1 MSLKSE
7 IFEQADVLA
16 RLLENQKERMR
27 AIAVA
32 LREYDIRYLFLVA
45 RGTSD
50 NAGLYAKYLWGAF
63 NQLPTALATP
73 SLFSLYGKPPNL
85 QNALVLGISQ
95 SGQSPDIVQVMA
107 EARRQGA
114 PTLAIVNAPQSPLAQ
129 TAQFVIDVEAGP
141 ELAVAATKSYT
152 AQLMAI
158 AMLSVALS
166 EMEGDA
172 EDRWLDLERVP
183 ALVQQALDLDAVI
196 ARVAERYRY
205 MEQCVVLGRGFN
217 YATAF
222 EWSLKMKELAY
233 IIAAPYSSA
242 DFKHGPVAVVSQG
255 FPVLAV
261 APDGAVFDD
270 MRGLLE
276 ELVTQRGVE
285 LLAISNRDEVLSLAH
300 TPLRLPPDMP
310 EWLSPLVSIVPGQL
324 FSYYLTRAKGYDT
337 EAPRGLHKVTLTH

>member
-7 IFEQADVLA
+7 IFEQPDVLA
-16 RLLENQKERMR
+16 RLLENQKDRMR

-32 LREYDIRYLFLVA
+32 LREHDIRYLFLVA

-73 SLFSLYGKPPNL
+73 SLFSLYGKPPSL
-85 QNALVLGISQ
+85 QNALVMGISQ

-107 EARRQGA
+107 EAKRQGA
-114 PTLAIVNAPQSPLAQ
+114 PTLAIVNAPQSPLAK

-158 AMLSVALS
+158 AMLSAALS
-166 EMEGDA
+166 EMEGDT
-172 EDRWLDLERVP
+172 EDRWSELERIPV
-183 ALVQQALDLDAVI
+183 LVQQALDLDAAI
-196 ARVAERYRY
+196 ARAAERYRY

-233 IIAAPYSSA
+233 INAAPYSSA
-242 DFKHGPVAVVSQG
+242 DFRHGPVAVVSKG

-261 APDGAVFDD
+261 VPDGAVFDD
-270 MRGLLE
+270 MLALLTN
-276 ELVTQRGVE
+276 LVTTQDVE
-285 LLAISNRDEVLSLAH
+285 LLVISNREEALSLAH
-300 TPLRLPPDMP
+300 TAFRLPADMP
-310 EWLSPLVSIVPGQL
+310 EWLSPMVTIVPGQL

>member
-7 IFEQADVLA
+7 IFEQPEVLA
-16 RLLENQKERMR
+16 RLLESQKDRMR

-73 SLFSLYGKPPNL
+73 SLFSLYGKPPSL
-85 QNALVLGISQ
+85 KSALVLGISQ

-107 EARRQGA
+107 EAQRQGA
-114 PTLAIVNAPQSPLAQ
+114 PTLVIVN
-129 TAQFVIDVEAGP
+129 GP

-166 EMEGDA
+166 EMAGDA
-172 EDRWLDLERVP
+172 EDRWPDLERVP
-183 ALVQQALDLDAVI
+183 ALVQQALDLDPVI
-196 ARVAERYRY
+196 ARAAERYRY

-242 DFKHGPVAVVSQG
+242 DFQHGPVAVVSQG

-270 MRGLLE
+270 MRMLLE

-285 LLAISNRDEVLSLAH
+285 LLAISNRDEVLSLAQ
-300 TPLRLPPDMP
+300 TPLRLPADMP
-310 EWLSPLVSIVPGQL
+310 EWLSPLVTIVPGQL

>member
-7 IFEQADVLA
+7 IFEQPDVLA
-16 RLLENQKERMR
+16 RLLKNQKERIR

-32 LREYDIRYLFLVA
+32 LRDYDIRYLFLVA

-50 NAGLYAKYLWGAF
+50 NAGLYAKYLWGAY

-73 SLFSLYGKPPNL
+73 SLFSLYRKPPNL
-85 QNALVLGISQ
+85 QNALVMGISQ

-107 EARRQGA
+107 EAQRQGV

-129 TAQFVIDVEAGP
+129 MAQFVIDVEAGP

-152 AQLMAI
+152 AQLLVI
-158 AMLSVALS
+158 AMLSAALS
-166 EMEGDA
+166 EIAGDT
-172 EDRWLDLERVP
+172 EDRWSNLERVP
-183 ALVQQALDLDAVI
+183 ALVQRALDLDLVI
-196 ARVAERYRY
+196 ERAAERYRY
-205 MEQCVVLGRGFN
+205 MEQCVVLGRGYN

-242 DFKHGPVAVVSQG
+242 DFQHGPVAVVSQG

-261 APDGAVFDD
+261 VPDGAVFDD
-270 MRGLLE
+270 MSALLHN
-276 ELVTQRGVE
+276 LVTTQGVE

-300 TPLRLPPDMP
+300 TAFRLPSNMP
-310 EWLSPLVSIVPGQL
+310 EWLSPLVTIVPGQL

-337 EAPRGLHKVTLTH
+337 EAPRGLRKVTLTH

>member
-7 IFEQADVLA
+7 ILEQPAILE
-16 RLLENQKERMR
+16 RLLKNQKENVYT
-27 AIAVA
+27 IAAA
-32 LREYDIRYLFLVA
+32 LRELDIRYLFLVA

-50 NAGLYAKYLWGAF
+50 NAGLYAKYLWGAY

-73 SLFSLYGKPPNL
+73 SLFSLYGKPPSL
-85 QNALVLGISQ
+85 KNALVLGISQ

-107 EARRQGA
+107 EAQRQGV
-114 PTLAIVNAPQSPLAQ
+114 PTLAIVNAPESPLAQ
-129 TAQFVIDVEAGP
+129 LAQFVIDVDAGP

-152 AQLMAI
+152 AQLMVI
-158 AMLSVALS
+158 AMLSAALS
-166 EMEGDA
+166 ELAGDMGN
-172 EDRWLDLERVP
+172 RWPDLERVP
-183 ALVQQALDLDAVI
+183 ALVQQALDLDSFI
-196 ARVAERYRY
+196 ERVTERYRY
-205 MEQCVVLGRGFN
+205 MQQCVVLGRGFN

-233 IIAAPYSSA
+233 VIAAPYSSA
-242 DFKHGPVAVVSQG
+242 DFQHGPVAVVSQG

-270 MRGLLE
+270 MRVLLE
-276 ELVTQRGVE
+276 ELVTQREVE

-300 TPLRLPPDMP
+300 TPLRLPADMP
-310 EWLSPLVSIVPGQL
+310 EWLSPLVTIVPGQL

-337 EAPRGLHKVTLTH
+337 EAPRGLQKVTLTH

>member
-7 IFEQADVLA
+7 IFEQPVVLA
-16 RLLENQKERMR
+16 QLLKNQKENVY
-27 AIAVA
+27 AIAAA

-73 SLFSLYGKPPNL
+73 SLFSLYGKPPSL
-85 QNALVLGISQ
+85 KNALVLGISQ

-114 PTLAIVNAPQSPLAQ
+114 PTLAIVNAPGSPLAQ
-129 TAQFVIDVEAGP
+129 LAQFVIDVDAGP

-152 AQLMAI
+152 AQLMVI
-158 AMLSVALS
+158 AMLSAALS
-166 EMEGDA
+166 AQAGDT
-172 EDRWLDLERVP
+172 EDRWPELERVP
-183 ALVQQALDLDAVI
+183 ALVQQALDLDAFI
-196 ARVAERYRY
+196 ERAAERYRY

-233 IIAAPYSSA
+233 VIAAPYSSA
-242 DFKHGPVAVVSQG
+242 DFQHGPVAVVSQG

-270 MRGLLE
+270 MRALLE

-300 TPLRLPPDMP
+300 TPLRLPADMP
-310 EWLSPLVSIVPGQL
+310 EWLSPLVTIVPGQL

-337 EAPRGLHKVTLTH
+337 EAPRGLRKVTLTH

>member
-7 IFEQADVLA
+7 IFEQPEVLA
-16 RLLENQKERMR
+16 RLLESQKDRMR

-32 LREYDIRYLFLVA
+32 LREHDIRYLFLVA

-63 NQLPTALATP
+63 NRLPTALATP
-73 SLFSLYGKPPNL
+73 SLFSLYGKPPSL
-85 QNALVLGISQ
+85 KNALVMGISQ
-95 SGQSPDIVQVMA
+95 SGRSPDIVQVMV
-107 EARRQGA
+107 EAKRQGA

-129 TAQFVIDVEAGP
+129 AAQFVIDVEVGP
-141 ELAVAATKSYT
+141 EVAVAATKSYT

-166 EMEGDA
+166 ELEGDA
-172 EDRWLDLERVP
+172 EDRWPDLERVP
-183 ALVQQALDLDAVI
+183 ALVQQALALDAVI
-196 ARVAERYRY
+196 ARAAERYRY

-242 DFKHGPVAVVSQG
+242 DFQHGPVAVVSQG

-261 APDGAVFDD
+261 VPDGAVFND
-270 MRGLLE
+270 MLALLKD
-276 ELVTQRGVE
+276 LVTEQGVE
-285 LLAISNRDEVLSLAH
+285 LLAISNREEVLSLAH
-300 TPLRLPPDMP
+300 TSLRLSLNMP

-337 EAPRGLHKVTLTH
+337 EAPRGLQKVTLTH

>member
-1 MSLKSE
+1 M
-7 IFEQADVLA
+7 
-16 RLLENQKERMR
+16 
-27 AIAVA
+27 
-32 LREYDIRYLFLVA
+32 
-45 RGTSD
+45 
-50 NAGLYAKYLWGAF
+50 
-63 NQLPTALATP
+63 
-73 SLFSLYGKPPNL
+73 
-85 QNALVLGISQ
+85 LGISQ
-95 SGQSPDIVQVMA
+95 SGQSPDIVQVMV
-107 EARRQGA
+107 EAQRQGA

-158 AMLSVALS
+158 AMLSSALS
-166 EMEGDA
+166 ELAGDT
-172 EDRWLDLERVP
+172 EERWSDLERVP
-183 ALVQQALDLDAVI
+183 TLVQQALDLDPVI
-196 ARVAERYRY
+196 ARAAERYRY

-242 DFKHGPVAVVSQG
+242 DFQHGPVAVVSQG

-261 APDGAVFDD
+261 VPDGAVIDD
-270 MRGLLE
+270 MHVLLE

-285 LLAISNRDEVLSLAH
+285 LLAISNRDAVLSLAH
-300 TPLRLPPDMP
+300 TPFRLPADMP
-310 EWLSPLVSIVPGQL
+310 EWLSPLVTIVPGQL
-324 FSYYLTRAKGYDT
+324 FSYYVTRAKGYDT

>member
-7 IFEQADVLA
+7 IFEQPEVLA
-16 RLLENQKERMR
+16 RLLETQKDRMR

-63 NQLPTALATP
+63 NRLPTALATP
-73 SLFSLYGKPPNL
+73 SLFSLYGKPPSL
-85 QNALVLGISQ
+85 KNALVLGISQ
-95 SGQSPDIVQVMA
+95 SGRSPDIVQVMD

-129 TAQFVIDVEAGP
+129 AAQFVIDVEAGP

-152 AQLMAI
+152 AQLLAI
-158 AMLSVALS
+158 AMLSVALR
-166 EMEGDA
+166 EMEEDA
-172 EDRWLDLERVP
+172 EDRWPELERVP
-183 ALVQQALDLDAVI
+183 ALVQQALALDAVI
-196 ARVAERYRY
+196 ARAAERYRY

-217 YATAF
+217 YGTAF

-242 DFKHGPVAVVSQG
+242 DFQHGPVAVVSQG

-261 APDGAVFDD
+261 APDGAVFND
-270 MRGLLE
+270 MLALLYD
-276 ELVTQRGVE
+276 LVTVQGVE
-285 LLAISNRDEVLSLAH
+285 LLAISNREEVLSLAH
-300 TPLRLPPDMP
+300 TALRLPLNMP
-310 EWLSPLVSIVPGQL
+310 EWLSPLAAIVPGQL

-337 EAPRGLHKVTLTH
+337 ETPRGLHKVTLTH